1 MKDDYLTLRLPREL
15 ARALARWARDRGLPK
30 SHVVREAVTRYL
42 ALSAA
47 PPETTRTLAASDLAA
62 RWSGL
67 PRLSA
72 EEARDLEA
80 DLAAA
85 RRSLPEPPAPW
96 A

>member
-42 ALSAA
+42 APSAA
-47 PPETTRTLAASDLAA
+47 PAETTRSLTAADLAA

-67 PRLSA
+67 PRLDPD
-72 EEARDLEA
+72 EARDFEA
-80 DLAAA
+80 DVAAV